1 MKVRQHL
8 SQSAKDFSMKW
19 KGTSNEVSNT
29 DKLSFP
35 GRLASVFLG
44 NNKIFL
50 DKIIVSLIW

>member
-8 SQSAKDFSMKW
+8 SQSAKDFSMKC
-19 KGTSNEVSNT
+19 KGTSNEVPNT

-35 GRLASVFLG
+35 GRLVSVLLG

-50 DKIIVSLIW
+50 GKIIVSLIW